1 MTEPAITPELVA
13 KHNLTPEEY
22 AHAKEILGGR
32 EPSYTE
38 LGIFSVM
45 WSEHCS
51 YKNTRPLL
59 KTFPTKSPKIL
70 VGAGE
75 ENAGI
80 IDIGDGLA
88 IAFKI
93 ESHNHPS
100 AVEPFQ
106 GAATGVGGIV
116 RDIFTMGARPV
127 CAVNSLR
134 FGPITKEIIP
144 KNGKNKSI
152 ESVQIT
158 QAGKIHFG
166 VEVIILSEQQIAA
179 DVIAAVPT
187 HIAKKY
193 HVVPVS
199 KKKNSLTIAL
209 ADPSDFATID
219 NLTHLL
225 QSELEIKTSSP
236 EEIEAA
242 IKKYYSGN
250 SETNGVQNQIAN
262 NRRLFA
268 EVVSGIAHYGNC
280 FGIPTIA
287 GEVYFD
293 KSYEGNPL
301 VNAFCLGVLRHEQIA
316 RGAAKGIGNPVFY
329 VGPATGRDGLAG
341 AAFASK
347 DLTEESAE
355 QQRGAVQVGDPF
367 MEKLVCEACLELL
380 ATGCVAGIQDMGAA
394 GLTCS
399 TCETAAR
406 AGTGI
411 EIELDKVPQRA
422 PNMTSYEIMLSES
435 QERMLII
442 VHKGREAEV
451 KRIFDKWDLPWAE
464 VGFVTDTGRMVVRHG
479 GKIVA
484 DIPAKK
490 IADESPVYQRE
501 SSEPEYLKAVR
512 AFRLDGIPDTKTPAD
527 DLKKLLAWPSIASKN
542 WVYRQY
548 DHQVRDGS
556 VVLPGSDAAVIRIKS
571 DSLPVMGGTG
581 DSPVA
586 SGNLPEASGRLVAGQ
601 NRPVA
606 CSTQIPEKLIAMT
619 VDCNGVYVYLDPY
632 EGAKAVVTEACRN
645 LACSGAVP
653 LGATDNLNMA
663 NPHKPEL
670 FWQMRE
676 SVRGLAEACK
686 FFNAPVTGGN
696 CSLYNQNPS
705 GPIDP
710 TPTVAVVGIVEKL
723 EHVTTQW
730 FKDEGDAIILLG
742 EIVDAND
749 PILGLGGSA
758 YLQVIHGK
766 KTGSPPRCDLET
778 AKTLHT
784 TLLGLIQSGLVKS
797 AHDCSDGGLAVAL
810 AESCI
815 SQLIARETPRLIGAT
830 IDLSK
835 VGQASSLSEKE
846 THRQDACATMRL
858 DAFLFGETQSRV
870 VISCKPLDTVK
881 VVERA
886 KLMGVPAIQ
895 IGKVGGDKLTVKTT
909 SGEFSAPLIELHDA
923 WWNSIA
929 RAMA

>member
-13 KHNLTPEEY
+13 KHNLTPDEY
-22 AHAKEILGGR
+22 AHMKQILGR

-59 KTFPTKSPKIL
+59 KTFPTKSKKIL

-88 IAFKI
+88 IAFKV

-116 RDIFTMGARPV
+116 RDIFTMGARPI
-127 CAVNSLR
+127 CSVNSLR
-134 FGPITKEIIP
+134 FGPIT
-144 KNGKNKSI
+144 NGEGRAGCPQPAERRGGDTAPYQ
-152 ESVQIT
+152 ES
-158 QAGKIHFG
+158 
-166 VEVIILSEQQIAA
+166 AA
-179 DVIAAVPT
+179 
-187 HIAKKY
+187 
-193 HVVPVS
+193 
-199 KKKNSLTIAL
+199 
-209 ADPSDFATID
+209 
-219 NLTHLL
+219 
-225 QSELEIKTSSP
+225 Q
-236 EEIEAA
+236 
-242 IKKYYSGN
+242 
-250 SETNGVQNQIAN
+250 QIAN
-262 NRRLFA
+262 NKRLFSG
-268 EVVSGIAHYGNC
+268 VVAGIAHYGNC

-293 KSYEGNPL
+293 KCYEGNPL
-301 VNAFCLGVLRHEQIA
+301 VNAFCLGVLRHDQIA

-341 AAFASK
+341 AAFASQ

-380 ATGCVAGIQDMGAA
+380 ATGAVAGIQDMGAA

-422 PNMTSYEIMLSES
+422 PNMTSYDLMLSES

-442 VHKGREAEV
+442 VHKGREEEV
-451 KRIFDKWDLPWAE
+451 KRIFDKWDLPWSE
-464 VGFVTDTGRMVVRHG
+464 IGHVTDTGRMVVKQHG
-479 GKIVA
+479 KVVA

-490 IADESPVYQRE
+490 IADESPIYQRE
-501 SSEPEYLKAVR
+501 AKEPEYLKTVR
-512 AFRLDGIPDTKTPAD
+512 AFRLDGIAD
-527 DLKKLLAWPSIASKN
+527 CQSPIANLKQLLAWPTIASKN

-548 DHQVRDGS
+548 DHMVRDGS
-556 VVLPGSDAAVIRIKS
+556 VVCPGSDAAVLRIKA
-571 DSLPVMGGTG
+571 DSLPEVGQASSLSQTSNKNG
-581 DSPVA
+581 D
-586 SGNLPEASGRLVAGQ
+586 RQ
-601 NRPVA
+601 DA
-606 CSTQIPEKLIAMT
+606 CPTKLIALT
-619 VDCNGVYVYLDPY
+619 SDGNGAYVYLDPY
-632 EGAKAVVTEACRN
+632 EGAKIVMAEACRN

-653 LGATDNLNMA
+653 LGTTDNLNM
-663 NPHKPEL
+663 PSPMKPEL
-670 FWQMRE
+670 FWQIKE
-676 SVRGLAEACK
+676 SVRGLADACK
-686 FFNAPVTGGN
+686 VFNAPVTGGN
-696 CSLYNQNPS
+696 CSLYNQSPN

-710 TPTVAVVGIVEKL
+710 TPTVVVVGLVEKP

-730 FKDEGDAIILLG
+730 FKDEGDAIVLLG
-742 EIVDAND
+742 EPVDMAD
-749 PILGLGGSA
+749 PLQGLGGSA
-758 YLQVIHGK
+758 YLQVVHGQK
-766 KTGSPPRCDLET
+766 NGSPPRCDLET
-778 AKTLHT
+778 AKTLHM
-784 TLLGLIQSGLVKS
+784 TLLGLIQSSLVKS
-797 AHDCSDGGLAVAL
+797 AHDCSEGGLAVCL

-815 SQLIARETPRLIGAT
+815 SQLVARETPRLIGAT
-830 IDLSK
+830 VDVSG
-835 VGQASSLSEKE
+835 VGQVSSPSPSLPAAGQPEKE
-846 THRQDACATMRL
+846 VRDRQDACPTSRL
-858 DAFLFGETQSRV
+858 DALLFGETQSRV
-870 VISCKPLDTVK
+870 VITCAPLDAVK
-881 VVERA
+881 VIERA
-886 KLMGVPAIQ
+886 QLMDVPAAQ
-895 IGKVGGDKLTVKTT
+895 IGKVGGDKLSVKTT
-909 SGEFSAPLIELHDA
+909 AGEFSVPVAELHDA

>member
-1 MTEPAITPELVA
+1 MIEPAITPELVA

-22 AHAKEILGGR
+22 AHAVEILGR
-32 EPSYTE
+32 TPSYTE

-51 YKNTRPLL
+51 YKNTKPLL

-80 IDIGDGLA
+80 IDIGDGIA

-106 GAATGVGGIV
+106 GATTGVGGIV

-134 FGPITKEIIP
+134 FGPIT
-144 KNGKNKSI
+144 SD
-152 ESVQIT
+152 V
-158 QAGKIHFG
+158 
-166 VEVIILSEQQIAA
+166 AA
-179 DVIAAVPT
+179 DV
-187 HIAKKY
+187 
-193 HVVPVS
+193 
-199 KKKNSLTIAL
+199 
-209 ADPSDFATID
+209 
-219 NLTHLL
+219 
-225 QSELEIKTSSP
+225 SP
-236 EEIEAA
+236 L
-242 IKKYYSGN
+242 KSN
-250 SETNGVQNQIAN
+250 SENSQSRLTPAATNGEAEAQLKN

-268 EVVSGIAHYGNC
+268 GVVSGIAHYGNC
-280 FGIPTIA
+280 FGIPTVA

-293 KSYEGNPL
+293 KTYQGNPL
-301 VNAFCLGVLRHEQIA
+301 VNAFCLGVLRHEQIT
-316 RGAAKGIGNPVFY
+316 RGAAKGVGNPVFY

-341 AAFASK
+341 AAFASQ

-380 ATGCVAGIQDMGAA
+380 ATGAVAGMQDMGAA

-422 PNMTSYEIMLSES
+422 PNMSSYEIMLSES
-435 QERMLII
+435 QERMLIV
-442 VHKGREAEV
+442 VHKGREEEV
-451 KRIFDKWDLPWAE
+451 KRIFDKWDLPWSE
-464 VGFVTDTGRMVVRHG
+464 IGIVTDTGHMKVRHG
-479 GKIVA
+479 GKLVV

-501 SSEPEYLKAVR
+501 AQEPAYLKDVR
-512 AFRLDGIPDTKTPAD
+512 AFRLDGIADTTTPAE

-556 VVLPGSDAAVIRIKS
+556 VVLPGSDAAVIRIKT
-571 DSLPVMGGTG
+571 DSLPVMSAELAAKVG
-581 DSPVA
+581 DPKVS
-586 SGNLPEASGRLVAGQ
+586 
-601 NRPVA
+601 
-606 CSTQIPEKLIAMT
+606 EKLIAMT
-619 VDCNGVYVYLDPY
+619 VDCNGGYVHLDPY
-632 EGAKAVVTEACRN
+632 EGAKAAVAEACRN
-645 LACSGAVP
+645 LACSGALP
-653 LGATDNLNMA
+653 LGATDNLNM
-663 NPHKPEL
+663 PSPLKPEL
-670 FWQMRE
+670 FWQIKE
-676 SVRGLAEACK
+676 SVRGLAEGCK
-686 FFNAPVTGGN
+686 AFNAPVTGGN
-696 CSLYNQNPS
+696 CSLYNQNPA

-710 TPTVAVVGIVEKL
+710 TPTISVVGLIEKP

-742 EIVDAND
+742 DAVDQAD

-758 YLQVIHGK
+758 YLQVVHGK
-766 KTGSPPRCDLET
+766 KNGSPPRCDLEV

-797 AHDCSDGGLAVAL
+797 AHDCSEGGLAVAL

-815 SQLIARETPRLIGAT
+815 SQLVARETPRLIGVT
-830 IDLSK
+830 VDLTS
-835 VGQASSLSEKE
+835 VGRASSRAEGGAENGSSGASP
-846 THRQDACATMRL
+846 HRL
-858 DAFLFGETQSRV
+858 DALLFGETQSRV
-870 VISCKPLDTVK
+870 VISCKALDAVK

-886 KLMGVPAIQ
+886 KLMGVPAVQ
-895 IGKVGGDKLTVKTT
+895 IGKVGGDKLTMKTAG
-909 SGEFSAPLIELHDA
+909 GEFSTPLAELHDA

>member
-1 MTEPAITPELVA
+1 MTEPTITPELVA

-22 AHAKEILGGR
+22 AHAKEILGR
-32 EPSYTE
+32 TPSHTE

-80 IDIGDGLA
+80 IDIGDGIA

-106 GAATGVGGIV
+106 GATTGVGGIV

-134 FGPITKEIIP
+134 FGPITE
-144 KNGKNKSI
+144 
-152 ESVQIT
+152 
-158 QAGKIHFG
+158 AGEG
-166 VEVIILSEQQIAA
+166 EN
-179 DVIAAVPT
+179 P
-187 HIAKKY
+187 
-193 HVVPVS
+193 
-199 KKKNSLTIAL
+199 AL
-209 ADPSDFATID
+209 
-219 NLTHLL
+219 
-225 QSELEIKTSSP
+225 
-236 EEIEAA
+236 
-242 IKKYYSGN
+242 
-250 SETNGVQNQIAN
+250 AN

-268 EVVSGIAHYGNC
+268 GVVSGIAHYGNC
-280 FGIPTIA
+280 FGIPTVA

-293 KSYEGNPL
+293 PTYQGNPL
-301 VNAFCLGVLRHEQIA
+301 VNAFCLGVLRHEQIT
-316 RGAAKGIGNPVFY
+316 RGAAKGVGNPVFY

-341 AAFASK
+341 AAFASQ
-347 DLTEESAE
+347 DLTEESSE

-367 MEKLVCEACLELL
+367 MDKLVCEACLELL
-380 ATGCVAGIQDMGAA
+380 ATGVVAGMQDMGAA

-422 PNMTSYEIMLSES
+422 PNMSSYEIMLSES
-435 QERMLII
+435 QERMLIV
-442 VHKGREAEV
+442 VHKGQEDAV
-451 KRIFDKWDLPWAE
+451 KKIFDKWDLPWSE
-464 VGFVTDTGRMVVRHG
+464 IGVVTDTGHMVVRHG

-490 IADESPVYQRE
+490 IADESPIYNRE
-501 SSEPEYLKAVR
+501 AREPAYLAAVR
-512 AFRLDGIPDTKTPAD
+512 AFRLDGIADTTAPLAD
-527 DLKKLLAWPSIASKN
+527 LEKLLAWPSIASKN

-556 VVLPGSDAAVIRIKS
+556 VVLPGSDAAVIRIKA
-571 DSLPVMGGTG
+571 DSLPVMSAELAAKVG
-581 DSPVA
+581 DATVA
-586 SGNLPEASGRLVAGQ
+586 
-601 NRPVA
+601 
-606 CSTQIPEKLIAMT
+606 EKLIAMT
-619 VDCNGVYVYLDPY
+619 VDCNGGYVYLDPY
-632 EGAKAVVTEACRN
+632 EGAKAAVAEACRN

-653 LGATDNLNMA
+653 LGATDNLNM
-663 NPHKPEL
+663 PSPLKPEL
-670 FWQMRE
+670 FWQIKE
-676 SVRGLAEACK
+676 SVRGLADACRA
-686 FFNAPVTGGN
+686 FNAPVTGGN
-696 CSLYNQNPS
+696 CSLYNQNPA

-710 TPTVAVVGIVEKL
+710 TPTISVVGLIEKP

-742 EIVDAND
+742 APVDQAD
-749 PILGLGGSA
+749 PLLGLGGSS
-758 YLQVIHGK
+758 YLQVLHGQK
-766 KTGSPPRCDLET
+766 NGSPPRCDLAT
-778 AKTLHT
+778 AQTLHT
-784 TLLGLIQSGLVKS
+784 TLLGLIQSGLVQS
-797 AHDCSDGGLAVAL
+797 AHDCSEGGLAVAL
-810 AESCI
+810 AESSL
-815 SQLIARETPRLIGAT
+815 SQLVARDTPRLIGAT
-830 IDLSK
+830 VDLTVLSGAG
-835 VGQASSLSEKE
+835 VPPASSQAPEDPGASKSL
-846 THRQDACATMRL
+846 RL
-858 DAFLFGETQSRV
+858 DALLFGETQSRV
-870 VISCKPLDTVK
+870 VISCKPLDAAK

-886 KLMGVPAIQ
+886 KLMGVPAQ
-895 IGKVGGDKLTVKTT
+895 LIGKVGGNELVIKTAA
-909 SGEFSAPLIELHDA
+909 GEFAAPLAGLHDA

>member
-13 KHNLTPEEY
+13 KHNLTPDEY
-22 AHAKEILGGR
+22 AHVKQILGR

-59 KTFPTKSPKIL
+59 KTFPTKSKKIL

-116 RDIFTMGARPV
+116 RDIFTMGARPI
-127 CAVNSLR
+127 CSVNSLR
-134 FGPITKEIIP
+134 FGPIV
-144 KNGKNKSI
+144 N
-152 ESVQIT
+152 
-158 QAGKIHFG
+158 
-166 VEVIILSEQQIAA
+166 
-179 DVIAAVPT
+179 DVAVPQSGMSPLT
-187 HIAKKY
+187 
-193 HVVPVS
+193 S
-199 KKKNSLTIAL
+199 NSRNDQSRLTSA
-209 ADPSDFATID
+209 AT
-219 NLTHLL
+219 
-225 QSELEIKTSSP
+225 
-236 EEIEAA
+236 
-242 IKKYYSGN
+242 N
-250 SETNGVQNQIAN
+250 SEKDAALKN

-268 EVVSGIAHYGNC
+268 GVVSGIAHYGNC

-341 AAFASK
+341 AAFASQ

-380 ATGCVAGIQDMGAA
+380 ATGAVAGIQDMGAA

-411 EIELDKVPQRA
+411 EIELDKIPQRA
-422 PNMTSYEIMLSES
+422 PNMSSYEIMLSES

-442 VHKGREAEV
+442 VHKGREEEV
-451 KRIFDKWDLPWAE
+451 KRIFDKWDLPWSE
-464 VGFVTDTGRMVVRHG
+464 IGFVTDTGRMVVKQHG
-479 GKIVA
+479 KVVA

-490 IADESPVYQRE
+490 IADESPVYHRE
-501 SSEPEYLKAVR
+501 SKEPEYLKKVR
-512 AFRLDGIPDTKTPAD
+512 AFRLDQIPQTQDAKT
-527 DLKKLLAWPSIASKN
+527 DLLKLLAWPTIASKN

-548 DHQVRDGS
+548 DHMVRDGS
-556 VVLPGSDAAVIRIKS
+556 VVCPGSDAAVLRIKA
-571 DSLPVMGGTG
+571 DSLPELGSAGGPPAEPGGAPGSRPTNSNG
-581 DSPVA
+581 V
-586 SGNLPEASGRLVAGQ
+586 LEASGGQ
-601 NRPVA
+601 PDAARGPRA
-606 CSTQIPEKLIAMT
+606 LPEKLIALT
-619 VDCNGVYVYLDPY
+619 VDCNGAYVYLDPY
-632 EGAKAVVTEACRN
+632 EGAKVAMAEACRN

-653 LGATDNLNMA
+653 LGATDNLNYG

-670 FWQMRE
+670 FWQLEE
-676 SVRGLAEACK
+676 SVRGLADACRA
-686 FFNAPVTGGN
+686 FNAPITGGN
-696 CSLYNQNPS
+696 CSLYNQSPA

-710 TPTVAVVGIVEKL
+710 TPTVAVVGIIEKP

-742 EIVDAND
+742 DAVDQDD
-749 PILGLGGSA
+749 PLLGLGGSA
-758 YLQVIHGK
+758 YLQVVHGQK
-766 KTGSPPRCDLET
+766 NGTPPRCDLET
-778 AKTLHT
+778 ARTLHT
-784 TLLGLIQSGLVKS
+784 TLLGLIQSGLVRS
-797 AHDCSDGGLAVAL
+797 AHDCSEGGLAVCL

-815 SQLIARETPRLIGAT
+815 SQLVARETPGLIGAQ
-830 IDLSK
+830 IDLTA
-835 VGQASSLSEKE
+835 VAASRQSAGNQDKSAALS
-846 THRQDACATMRL
+846 RDAATCRL
-858 DAFLFGETQSRV
+858 DALLFGETQSRV
-870 VISCKPLDTVK
+870 VITCKPLDAVK

-886 KLMGVPAIQ
+886 KLMGVPAAQ
-895 IGKVGGDKLTVKTT
+895 IGRVGGDQLTIKTAA
-909 SGEFSAPLIELHDA
+909 GEFSAPLAELHDV

>member
-13 KHNLTPEEY
+13 KHNLTPDEY
-22 AHAKEILGGR
+22 AHVKQILGR

-59 KTFPTKSPKIL
+59 KTFPTKSRKIL

-88 IAFKI
+88 IAFKV

-116 RDIFTMGARPV
+116 RDIFTMGARPI
-127 CAVNSLR
+127 CSVNSLR
-134 FGPITKEIIP
+134 FGPITKSAV
-144 KNGKNKSI
+144 GD
-152 ESVQIT
+152 
-158 QAGKIHFG
+158 
-166 VEVIILSEQQIAA
+166 
-179 DVIAAVPT
+179 DVR
-187 HIAKKY
+187 
-193 HVVPVS
+193 
-199 KKKNSLTIAL
+199 SLT
-209 ADPSDFATID
+209 SKSGID
-219 NLTHLL
+219 
-225 QSELEIKTSSP
+225 QSLVTSAP
-236 EEIEAA
+236 TNGEEEAA
-242 IKKYYSGN
+242 LK
-250 SETNGVQNQIAN
+250 N

-268 EVVSGIAHYGNC
+268 GVVSGIAHYGNC

-293 KSYEGNPL
+293 KCYEGNPL

-341 AAFASK
+341 ASFASQ

-380 ATGCVAGIQDMGAA
+380 ATGAVAGIQDMGAA

-422 PNMTSYEIMLSES
+422 PNMTSYDLMLSES

-442 VHKGREAEV
+442 VHKGREEEV
-451 KRIFDKWDLPWAE
+451 KRIFDKWDLPWSE
-464 VGFVTDTGRMVVRHG
+464 IGQVTDTGRMVVKQHG
-479 GKIVA
+479 KVVA

-490 IADESPVYQRE
+490 IADDSPIYQRE
-501 SSEPEYLKAVR
+501 AKEPEYLKAVR
-512 AFRLDGIPDTKTPAD
+512 AFRLDRIPQTPD
-527 DLKKLLAWPSIASKN
+527 PGRELLKLLAWPTIASKN

-548 DHQVRDGS
+548 DHMVRDGS
-556 VVLPGSDAAVIRIKS
+556 VVCPGSDAAVLRIKA
-571 DSLPVMGGTG
+571 DSLPEVGR
-581 DSPVA
+581 A
-586 SGNLPEASGRLVAGQ
+586 ELPLGQ
-601 NRPVA
+601 DAQQRVPTV
-606 CSTQIPEKLIAMT
+606 PDKLIALPS
-619 VDCNGVYVYLDPY
+619 DGNGAYVYLDPY
-632 EGAKAVVTEACRN
+632 EGAKIVMAEACRN

-653 LGATDNLNMA
+653 LGTTDNLNM
-663 NPHKPEL
+663 PSPMKPEL
-670 FWQMRE
+670 FWQIKE

-696 CSLYNQNPS
+696 CSLYNQSPN

-710 TPTVAVVGIVEKL
+710 TPTVVVVGLIEKP

-730 FKDEGDAIILLG
+730 FKDEGDAIVLLG
-742 EIVDAND
+742 KPVDMDD
-749 PILGLGGSA
+749 PLQGLGGSA
-758 YLQVIHGK
+758 YLQVVHGQK
-766 KTGSPPRCDLET
+766 NGTPPRCDLET
-778 AKTLHT
+778 ARTLHT

-797 AHDCSDGGLAVAL
+797 AHDCSEGGLAVCL

-815 SQLIARETPRLIGAT
+815 SQFVARETPRLIGAT
-830 IDLSK
+830 VDLSE
-835 VGQASSLSEKE
+835 VGRAVSSVPRLGGDTEPY
-846 THRQDACATMRL
+846 RL
-858 DAFLFGETQSRV
+858 DALLFGETQSRV
-870 VISCKPLDTVK
+870 VITCRALDAVK
-881 VVERA
+881 VVGRA
-886 KLMGVPAIQ
+886 QLMGVPAAL
-895 IGKVGGDKLTVKTT
+895 IGKVGGDKLAVKTAA
-909 SGEFSAPLIELHDA
+909 GEFSMPAAELHDA
-923 WWNSIA
+923 WWHSIA
-929 RAMA
+929 RAMT

>member
-1 MTEPAITPELVA
+1 MTEPAITPDLVA
-13 KHNLTPEEY
+13 KHNLTLEEY
-22 AHAKEILGGR
+22 AHARGILGR

-59 KTFPTKSPKIL
+59 KTFPTRSKKIL

-116 RDIFTMGARPV
+116 RDIFTMGARPI
-127 CAVNSLR
+127 CSVNSLR
-134 FGPITKEIIP
+134 FGPITEDRPPHPGPFPTRGGEGEAIGDKSKAPTNLATTSASGLPLPGGEGRGEGEPSFAKGADSKIE
-144 KNGKNKSI
+144 NGKS
-152 ESVQIT
+152 
-158 QAGKIHFG
+158 
-166 VEVIILSEQQIAA
+166 
-179 DVIAAVPT
+179 
-187 HIAKKY
+187 
-193 HVVPVS
+193 
-199 KKKNSLTIAL
+199 
-209 ADPSDFATID
+209 
-219 NLTHLL
+219 
-225 QSELEIKTSSP
+225 
-236 EEIEAA
+236 
-242 IKKYYSGN
+242 
-250 SETNGVQNQIAN
+250 QIAN
-262 NRRLFA
+262 NKRLFA
-268 EVVSGIAHYGNC
+268 GVVSGIAHYGNC

-301 VNAFCLGVLRHEQIA
+301 VNAFCLGVLRHDQIA

-341 AAFASK
+341 AAFASQ

-380 ATGCVAGIQDMGAA
+380 ATGAVAGIQDMGAA

-422 PNMTSYEIMLSES
+422 PNMSSYEIMLSES

-442 VHKGREAEV
+442 VHKGREEEV
-451 KRIFDKWDLPWAE
+451 KRIFDKWDLPWSE
-464 VGFVTDTGRMVVRHG
+464 IGFVTDTGRMVVKQHG
-479 GKIVA
+479 NVVA

-490 IADESPVYQRE
+490 IADESPVYQRD
-501 SSEPEYLKAVR
+501 SKEPDYLKEVR
-512 AFRLDGIPDTKTPAD
+512 AFRLDQIPQTPD
-527 DLKKLLAWPSIASKN
+527 PRRDLLTLLAWPTIASKN

-548 DHQVRDGS
+548 DHMVRDGS
-556 VVLPGSDAAVIRIKS
+556 VVCPGSDAAVLRIKG
-571 DSLPVMGGTG
+571 DSLPELLNGKPT
-581 DSPVA
+581 
-586 SGNLPEASGRLVAGQ
+586 
-601 NRPVA
+601 
-606 CSTQIPEKLIAMT
+606 PEKLIALT
-619 VDCNGVYVYLDPY
+619 VDCNGAYVYLDPY
-632 EGAKAVVTEACRN
+632 EGAKAAMAEACRN

-653 LGATDNLNMA
+653 LGTTDNLNMA
-663 NPHKPEL
+663 SPLKPEL
-670 FWQMRE
+670 FWQMKE
-676 SVRGLAEACK
+676 SVRGLADACK
-686 FFNAPVTGGN
+686 AFNAPVTGGN
-696 CSLYNQNPS
+696 CSLYNQSPN

-710 TPTVAVVGIVEKL
+710 TPTVAVVGIIEKP

-742 EIVDAND
+742 DAVDQDD
-749 PILGLGGSA
+749 PLQGLGGSA
-758 YLQVIHGK
+758 YLQVVHGQK
-766 KTGSPPRCDLET
+766 NGTPPRCDLET

-784 TLLGLIQSGLVKS
+784 TLLGLIQSNLVKS
-797 AHDCSDGGLAVAL
+797 AHDCSEGGLAVCL

-815 SQLIARETPRLIGAT
+815 SQLVARETPRLMGAT
-830 IDLSK
+830 VDLSALN
-835 VGQASSLSEKE
+835 VAQASRLPESDNSEQASSS
-846 THRQDACATMRL
+846 RDGCATLRRDVL
-858 DAFLFGETQSRV
+858 LFGETQSRV
-870 VISCKPLDTVK
+870 VITCKPLAAMK

-886 KLMGVPAIQ
+886 KLMGVPAAP
-895 IGKVGGDKLTVKTT
+895 IGRVGGDQLTIKTAA
-909 SGEFSAPLIELHDA
+909 GEFSAPVAELHDV

>member
-22 AHAKEILGGR
+22 AHAVEILGR
-32 EPSYTE
+32 TPSYTE

-51 YKNTRPLL
+51 YKNTKPLL

-80 IDIGDGLA
+80 IDIGDGIA

-116 RDIFTMGARPV
+116 RDIFTMGARPI

-134 FGPITKEIIP
+134 FGPITEEKAES
-144 KNGKNKSI
+144 GKRKA
-152 ESVQIT
+152 EM
-158 QAGKIHFG
+158 
-166 VEVIILSEQQIAA
+166 
-179 DVIAAVPT
+179 
-187 HIAKKY
+187 
-193 HVVPVS
+193 
-199 KKKNSLTIAL
+199 
-209 ADPSDFATID
+209 
-219 NLTHLL
+219 
-225 QSELEIKTSSP
+225 
-236 EEIEAA
+236 
-242 IKKYYSGN
+242 
-250 SETNGVQNQIAN
+250 AN

-268 EVVSGIAHYGNC
+268 GVVSGIAHYGNC

-341 AAFASK
+341 AAFASQ

-380 ATGCVAGIQDMGAA
+380 ATGAVAGIQDMGAA

-442 VHKGREAEV
+442 VHKGREEEV
-451 KRIFDKWDLPWAE
+451 KRIFDKWDLPWSE
-464 VGFVTDTGRMVVRHG
+464 VGVVTDTGRMVVRHG

-490 IADESPVYQRE
+490 IADESPVYQRDLK
-501 SSEPEYLKAVR
+501 EPEYLKEVR
-512 AFRLDGIPDTKTPAD
+512 AFRLDGIADTKNPAD
-527 DLKKLLAWPSIASKN
+527 DLKKLLAWPTIASKN
-542 WVYRQY
+542 WIYRQY
-548 DHQVRDGS
+548 DHMVRDGS
-556 VVLPGSDAAVIRIKS
+556 VVCPGSDAAVLRIKT
-571 DSLPVMGGTG
+571 DSLPELNGK
-581 DSPVA
+581 
-586 SGNLPEASGRLVAGQ
+586 
-601 NRPVA
+601 
-606 CSTQIPEKLIAMT
+606 STPEKFIAMS
-619 VDCNGVYVYLDPY
+619 VDGNGTYVYLDPY
-632 EGAKAVVTEACRN
+632 EGGKIVVTEACRN

-653 LGATDNLNMA
+653 LGTTDNLNM
-663 NPHKPEL
+663 PSPMKPEL
-670 FWQMRE
+670 FWQIAE
-676 SVRGLAEACK
+676 SVRGLAEACRA
-686 FFNAPVTGGN
+686 FNAPVTGGN
-696 CSLYNQNPS
+696 CSLYNQSPN

-710 TPTVAVVGIVEKL
+710 TPTVVVVGLIEKP

-730 FKDEGDAIILLG
+730 FKDEGDAIVLLG
-742 EIVDAND
+742 EIVDKAD
-749 PILGLGGSA
+749 PIFGFGGSA
-758 YLQVIHGK
+758 YLQVIHGR
-766 KTGSPPRCDLET
+766 KTGSPPRCNFET

-797 AHDCSDGGLAVAL
+797 AHDCSEGGLAVCL

-815 SQLIARETPRLIGAT
+815 SQLVARKTPRLIGAT
-830 IDLSK
+830 VDLSGIK
-835 VGQASSLSEKE
+835 DV
-846 THRQDACATMRL
+846 RL
-858 DAFLFGETQSRV
+858 DALLFGETQSRI
-870 VISCKPLDTVK
+870 VITCKPLDAVK

-886 KLMGVPAIQ
+886 KLMGVPAVQ
-895 IGKVGGDKLTVKTT
+895 IGEVGGDKLTVKTAT
-909 SGEFSAPLIELHDA
+909 GEFSAPLTELHDA